1 MQAQRTDRMNEL
13 PHGLASRPPLGTSVD
28 GEPCW
33 HMRRNCALTPAQ
45 TFAGYG
51 ALCALMLPM
60 GAAWWLLGYPLVIAF
75 VLVELAVVAVF
86 LCCYARHAGDAETLV
101 LRHDGRLQVRQC
113 VGHQLR
119 VVELDV
125 AALRVSL
132 TAGRPNLISL
142 GARDTSVFV
151 GRHLPSVQRRQLVQE
166 LQRALRMP
174 RAGFFSSGV
183 N

>member
-1 MQAQRTDRMNEL
+1 
-13 PHGLASRPPLGTSVD
+13 
-28 GEPCW
+28 
-33 HMRRNCALTPAQ
+33 MRRNCALTPGQ

-60 GAAWWLLGYPLVIAF
+60 GGVWWQVGYPLVMAF

-101 LRHDGRLQVRQC
+101 LRNDGRLQVRQC
-113 VGHQLR
+113 VGQQLR
-119 VVELDV
+119 VIELDV

-132 TAGRPNLISL
+132 PAGLPALISL
-142 GARDTSVFV
+142 GARDTLVFV
-151 GRHLPSVQRRQLVQE
+151 GRHLPSAQRRQLAQE
-166 LQRALRMP
+166 LQRALRTP
-174 RAGFFSSGV
+174 RAGFFGSGG

>member
-1 MQAQRTDRMNEL
+1 MRAQRIDGINEL
-13 PHGLASRPPLGTSVD
+13 PHGSGSGPPLGSSVD
-28 GEPCW
+28 GAPCW
-33 HMRRNCALTPAQ
+33 HMPRNCALTPAQ
-45 TFAGYG
+45 TFTGYG

-60 GAAWWLLGYPLVIAF
+60 GAAWWLLGYPLVAAF
-75 VLVELAVVAVF
+75 VLVELAVVAAF

-113 VGHQLR
+113 VGQQCR

-132 TAGRPNLISL
+132 PAGRPDLISL
-142 GARDTSVFV
+142 GARDTSVLV
-151 GRHLPSVQRRQLVQE
+151 GRHVPSARRRQLALE
-166 LQRALRMP
+166 LQRALRTP
-174 RAGFFSSGV
+174 SAGFFSSGA